1 MSLPTL
7 PALYR
12 RRQMSGTL
20 SITAAGLLLPVP
32 ARAQIQSTSRVI
44 TPAQTAGPYY
54 PASFPADVDEDL
66 VRLRG
71 VDARA
76 AGTVAHI
83 SGRVLSLDGRPM
95 AGAQVEIWQCD
106 ANGRYLH
113 PRDRGTK
120 PRDTVF
126 QGYGRTLC
134 RADGTYRFRTIRPV
148 AYPERTPHIHFAVTP
163 PAGGSLVTQ
172 MYVAGAPLNERDGL
186 YASLRDP
193 RQRAALTVRLDP
205 APGIEEG
212 ALAGTFDI
220 VLAS

>member
-1 MSLPTL
+1 MSY
-7 PALYR
+7 PALATLNR
-12 RRQMSGTL
+12 RRLMSGTL
-20 SITAAGLLLPVP
+20 ALGATSLLPMA
-32 ARAQIQSTSRVI
+32 ARAQIGSGSRVI

-54 PASFPADVDEDL
+54 PESFPADVDEDL

-76 AGTVAHI
+76 AGTIAHI
-83 SGRVLSLDGRPM
+83 RGQVLSLDGRPM
-95 AGAQVEIWQCD
+95 AGTQVEIWQCD

-120 PRDTVF
+120 PRDTAF

-134 RADGTYRFRTIRPV
+134 RADGSYRFRTIRPV
-148 AYPERTPHIHFAVTP
+148 AYPGRTPHIHFAVTP
-163 PAGGSLVTQ
+163 QGGGSLVTQ
-172 MYVAGAPLNERDGL
+172 MYVAGEPLNERDGL

-193 RQRAALTVRLDP
+193 RQRAALTVRLEP
-205 APGIEEG
+205 AHGIEEG

-220 VLAS
+220 VLAG